1 MSDVCSEH
9 DAQAVAEEDR
19 RECRRCGKVKDLD
32 LFVFNRSSAAGREH
46 TCKAC
51 AVIRTREVREARKAA
66 MVVSAVQGGYEICSA
81 KALHQLAAA
90 CLRWSECEDE
100 AERKG
105 AADAAI
111 YRARQLLIAVEAE
124 A

>member
-9 DAQAVAEEDR
+9 DAQAVADEIW
-19 RECRRCGKVKDLD
+19 RECRRCGKSKPLD
-32 LFVFNRSSAAGREH
+32 LFVFNRSSAASREH

>member
-1 MSDVCSEH
+1 MSDVCSEI
-9 DAQAVAEEDR
+9 DAQAVVEEIR
-19 RECRRCGKVKDLD
+19 RECRRCGKSKPLD
-32 LFVFNRSSAAGREH
+32 VFVINRTCVGGRERI
-46 TCKAC
+46 CKGC
-51 AVIRTREVREARKAA
+51 ASVRTREIRDARKAEL
-66 MVVSAVQGGYEICSA
+66 VVSAVQGGYEICSA

-90 CLRWSECEDE
+90 CLRWSECEDG
-100 AERKG
+100 AEREG

>member
-1 MSDVCSEH
+1 MNEIEH
-9 DAQAVAEEDR
+9 DAQAVVEDDR
-19 RECRRCGKVKDLD
+19 RECRRCGKSKPLD
-32 LFVFNRSSAAGREH
+32 LFVFNRTSASGREH

-51 AVIRTREVREARKAA
+51 AVVRTREIREARKAA
-66 MVVSAVQGGYEICSA
+66 MVVTAVQGGYDICSA

-90 CLRWSECEDE
+90 CLRWSECEE
-100 AERKG
+100 GAEREG

>member
-19 RECRRCGKVKDLD
+19 RECRRCGKVKDLH
-32 LFVFNRSSAAGREH
+32 LFVLNRTCIGGRERI
-46 TCKAC
+46 CKAC
-51 AVIRTREVREARKAA
+51 ASCRTREIRDARKAA
-66 MVVSAVQGGYEICSA
+66 LVVTAVQGGYEICSA

-100 AERKG
+100 AEREG

-124 A
+124 V

>member
-1 MSDVCSEH
+1 MNDCAIDESPACDESG
-9 DAQAVAEEDR
+9 
-19 RECRRCGKVKDLD
+19 RECRRCGKSKPLD
-32 LFVFNRSSAAGREH
+32 LFVFNRSSTAGREH

-66 MVVSAVQGGYEICSA
+66 MVVSAVQGGYDICSA

-100 AERKG
+100 AEREG

>member
-1 MSDVCSEH
+1 MNEIEH
-9 DAQAVAEEDR
+9 DAQAVAEDAR

-32 LFVFNRSSAAGREH
+32 RFVFNRTSAAGREH

-51 AVIRTREVREARKAA
+51 ANIRAREVREARKAA
-66 MVVSAVQGGYEICSA
+66 MVVTAVQGGYEICSA

-90 CLRWSECEDE
+90 CLRWSECEDG
-100 AERKG
+100 AEREG